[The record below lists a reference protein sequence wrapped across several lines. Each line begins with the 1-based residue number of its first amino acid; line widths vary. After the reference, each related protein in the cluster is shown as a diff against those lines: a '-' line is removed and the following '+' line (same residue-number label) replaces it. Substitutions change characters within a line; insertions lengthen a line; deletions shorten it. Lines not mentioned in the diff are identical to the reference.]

1 MHENAKSLDIIV
13 RLAICCCAFNSMNYS
28 GSTSDCCFNYLLI
41 CILLS
46 LDMNRRVECRCTE
59 PEVSIETR
67 IFRLLVD
74 VDTGYISQ
82 QLLV

>member
-1 MHENAKSLDIIV
+1 
-13 RLAICCCAFNSMNYS
+13 MNYT
-28 GSTSDCCFNYLLI
+28 GSPTNSCFDYLLI

-46 LDMNRRVECRCTE
+46 MDMNRRVECCGTK
-59 PEVSIETR
+59 PEVSIETG

-82 QLLV
+82 QLLI